1 MDWVKYAYFPYCA
14 SLSHTYNQRYD
25 PKPALPRCSVC
36 DLQFVPKGGKR
47 KGKGREK
54 GKGKGKEE
62 ENGKG
67 KVSLS
72 L

>member
-1 MDWVKYAYFPYCA
+1 MYWVKYAYLPYCA

-25 PKPALPRCSVC
+25 PKPVTINSSVC
-36 DLQFVPKGGKR
+36 DVQFVPKGGK
-47 KGKGREK
+47 GK
-54 GKGKGKEE
+54 GKGKG
-62 ENGKG
+62 NGKGKGQENENG

>member
-1 MDWVKYAYFPYCA
+1 MDWVKYAYLPYCA

-25 PKPALPRCSVC
+25 PKPAPPRCSVC

-54 GKGKGKEE
+54 GKGKEE